1 MKENWKDIK
10 GFEGLYQVSD
20 LGNIKSLGNGSST
33 DSRTKQVRILKLQL
47 KKTGYLQVKLCK
59 EGRSFYKRPH
69 RLVAEAFIYNPENK
83 KEVNHING
91 IKNDNR
97 VENLEWCTSSENQIH
112 SFKNGLQKIYKG
124 KDHIQSRPII
134 QLSIEGKLVKEWE
147 SIKQVKRELGFNT
160 CGIIKC
166 CKKQPKYKT
175 AYGFKWQYKQW

>member
-69 RLVAEAFIYNPENK
+69 RLVSEAFIYNPENK